1 MEWKPM
7 NWKNKLM
14 EIIRDRKGKK
24 EQLLILLL
32 VGILLIVI
40 AIPTDTEHGEK
51 KKGNLSEVSE
61 TAADSSYVTQ
71 MERQLEN
78 VLQNVQGVGEVSVMI
93 TISETSEKIIEKD
106 EETSVQTSS
115 GEGADSSSSTDRR
128 ETSVY
133 AGSSGSET
141 PYVVKEISPQV
152 EGVLVVAEGGDNAV
166 VVESISE
173 AVQALFGIDPH
184 KIKVMKHN

>member
-1 MEWKPM
+1 MEWK
-7 NWKNKLM
+7 NKFEEL
-14 EIIRDRKGKK
+14 IRKGKGK
-24 EQLLILLL
+24 KDQWLILFL

-40 AIPTDTEHGEK
+40 AVPVEKESTENTEESAT
-51 KKGNLSEVSE
+51 NLEYETSENEYVS
-61 TAADSSYVTQ
+61 Q
-71 MERQLEN
+71 MEAQLER
-78 VLQNVQGVGEVSVMI
+78 VLRKVEGVGEVSVMI

-115 GEGADSSSSTDRR
+115 GESSGTSSSTDRR

-133 AGSSGSET
+133 SGSSGSES
-141 PYVVKEISPQV
+141 PYVIKEISPQV
-152 EGVLVVAEGGDNAV
+152 EGVVVVAEGGDNAV
-166 VVESISE
+166 VIESISE

>member
-1 MEWKPM
+1 MEQKLM
-7 NWKNKLM
+7 DWKNKFM
-14 EIIRDRKGKK
+14 EIIRDKKKRK
-24 EQLLILLL
+24 EQLLMLLL

-40 AIPTDTEHGEK
+40 AIPVDKEEKKTETLSERSETDTE
-51 KKGNLSEVSE
+51 
-61 TAADSSYVTQ
+61 SSYISQ
-71 MERQLEN
+71 MESQLAA

-115 GEGADSSSSTDRR
+115 EAGEKSSSSTERR
-128 ETSVY
+128 ETSIY

-141 PYVVKEISPQV
+141 PYVVKEITPQV

>member
-1 MEWKPM
+1 MERKLM
-7 NWKNKLM
+7 DWKNKFM
-14 EIIRDRKGKK
+14 EIIRDKKKRK
-24 EQLLILLL
+24 EQLLMLLL

-40 AIPTDTEHGEK
+40 AIPVDRDGGEK
-51 KKGNLSEVSE
+51 KTGSASESQE
-61 TAADSSYVTQ
+61 TVTDRSYVSQ
-71 MERQLEN
+71 MEQQLAA
-78 VLQNVQGVGEVSVMI
+78 VLQNVQGVGEVSVML

-115 GEGADSSSSTDRR
+115 GEGGENTSSTERR

-133 AGSSGSET
+133 EGSSGSET
-141 PYVVKEISPQV
+141 PYVVKEITPRI